1 MPAQPRFIAGNA
13 LLSGGY
19 LLTNPSSR
27 IVHISKLLYNYKK
40 YQNLMMRNLF
50 YLAAALLILV
60 SGCGSPALDNFSD
73 VRYELTNQDNE
84 PVVFPD
90 DFRGKPVRSEEHT
103 SELQSRGHLVCRLLL
118 ESSFVHSHLHS
129 FPTRRSSDL
138 NYKKYQNL
146 MMRNLFYLAAALL
159 ILVSGCG
166 SPALDN
172 FSDVRYE
179 LTNQDN
185 EPVVFPDDFRGKPV
199 VIGFIYTHCP
209 DICSFIT
216 ANIGKVRD
224 EIPNPESAHFVLV
237 TFDPERDTP
246 EVLKNYANAFGYT
259 GPEFQFL
266 TGEPDVIDEMMERV
280 GVRLQ
285 ESYTS
290 ELESGEVIYFLSH
303 SDKIMLIDQK
313 SRLIFDYGG
322 SMTPPAM
329 IIEDLEKL

>member
-1 MPAQPRFIAGNA
+1 M
-13 LLSGGY
+13 
-19 LLTNPSSR
+19 
-27 IVHISKLLYNYKK
+27 
-40 YQNLMMRNLF
+40 
-50 YLAAALLILV
+50 
-60 SGCGSPALDNFSD
+60 
-73 VRYELTNQDNE
+73 
-84 PVVFPD
+84 
-90 DFRGKPVRSEEHT
+90 
-103 SELQSRGHLVCRLLL
+103 
-118 ESSFVHSHLHS
+118 
-129 FPTRRSSDL
+129 
-138 NYKKYQNL
+138 KYQNL

>member
-1 MPAQPRFIAGNA
+1 MAGNA

-27 IVHISKLLYNYKK
+27 IVHISELLYNYMK

-50 YLAAALLILV
+50 YLAAALLIMV
-60 SGCGSPALDNFSD
+60 SGCGSPALDNFND
-73 VRYELTNQDNE
+73 IRYDLTNHDTE
-84 PVVFPD
+84 PVAYTD
-90 DFRGKPVRSEEHT
+90 H
-103 SELQSRGHLVCRLLL
+103 SRG
-118 ESSFVHSHLHS
+118 
-129 FPTRRSSDL
+129 
-138 NYKKYQNL
+138 
-146 MMRNLFYLAAALL
+146 
-159 ILVSGCG
+159 I
-166 SPALDN
+166 PA
-172 FSDVRYE
+172 
-179 LTNQDN
+179 
-185 EPVVFPDDFRGKPV
+185 
-199 VIGFIYTHCP
+199 VIGFIDTNCP

-216 ANIGKVRD
+216 ATNGKVRD

-329 IIEDLEKL
+329 IIEDLDKL